1 VGYQRR
7 RGTPSTMNVD
17 EVFYLYDKIVTS
29 MFCETFPP
37 DLAQA
42 SKSRWI
48 DACDSDLDG
57 SVGE

>member
-1 VGYQRR
+1 
-7 RGTPSTMNVD
+7 MNVD
-17 EVFYLYDKIVTS
+17 EAFYLYDKIATS